1 MQNSR
6 SLLWT
11 PKYGCQY
18 QQSGDK
24 TATATRESCNPCGV
38 HLTLKALLLSS
49 PVVGATI
56 RVLYFPPN
64 LLHPCVKTRTFYVLE
79 RGFPGHRVLALKL
92 GYRIPLSQPV
102 SWSPFH
108 CFSAGSFFL
117 FFLSKL
123 YNHHGAW
130 THDPEIKICML
141 YWLSQPG
148 APTLP
153 LFQLEK
159 LCKILLKTRNLEG
172 TPSEI
177 IYQTLLSVLE
187 RMELMRNYTDE
198 NVLEFERMLPV

>member
-1 MQNSR
+1 MWCPFDTKS
-6 SLLWT
+6 T
-11 PKYGCQY
+11 VAFIP
-18 QQSGDK
+18 
-24 TATATRESCNPCGV
+24 SCGGHHKSSV
-38 HLTLKALLLSS
+38 LSPQPS
-49 PVVGATI
+49 A
-56 RVLYFPPN
+56 FMCEN
-64 LLHPCVKTRTFYVLE
+64 QDFYVLE
-79 RGFPGHRVLALKL
+79 RGFPGHRIFSTKI
-92 GYRIPLSQPV
+92 GIPLSQPV

-130 THDPEIKICML
+130 THDPETKICML

-153 LFQLEK
+153 LFQPEK
-159 LCKILLKTRNLEG
+159 LCKILLKIWNLEG